1 MPRIEVTR
9 TYLELLKPGDLVAA
23 PSSDPRLRLERVDDC
38 PASFHR
44 YLYAEVGR
52 A

>member
-23 PSSDPRLRLERVDDC
+23 PSSDPRLRLERVDE
-38 PASFHR
+38 P
-44 YLYAEVGR
+44 
-52 A
+52 